1 MAKGFDLVAPIY
13 DSCVSL
19 VFGNQIADFQCDAL
33 HLLSNCGS
41 LAIVGGGTG
50 LLLEKALNLDL
61 AEHYYYIERSDK
73 MRALTSNRIGIT
85 FKEVKF
91 LNNLSDMP
99 ESADCFVFPFV
110 LDCYSEQE
118 VEEILIEM
126 KQKLKPSGE
135 ILVVDFDA
143 ATTNTFKRKSL
154 ITLLYLF
161 FKVFTGMSPWRLPR
175 IKSVFESQGFTEI
188 SRSSKLQEW
197 LFAALYKPSED
208 YSKTVKHN

>member
-99 ESADCFVFPFV
+99 VSKF
-110 LDCYSEQE
+110 
-118 VEEILIEM
+118 
-126 KQKLKPSGE
+126 
-135 ILVVDFDA
+135 
-143 ATTNTFKRKSL
+143 
-154 ITLLYLF
+154 YL
-161 FKVFTGMSPWRLPR
+161 
-175 IKSVFESQGFTEI
+175 
-188 SRSSKLQEW
+188 
-197 LFAALYKPSED
+197 
-208 YSKTVKHN
+208 